1 MDDGGGWM
9 KNALV
14 ILLAVFPL
22 GAQQASAPPA
32 VLHIFRE
39 DIKEGKGAAHE
50 KSEAAFMQAA
60 ATANYPFHILG
71 LSAMTGTSQAWFLV
85 GHASFATIPEAEAA
99 LDKPEFAE
107 LDAADAQLRTGSL
120 SMIARYRPDLSYA
133 ADKINLPKM
142 RFFSV
147 ETVRVRPGQWDEYA
161 ELVKMLI
168 AAQQKIS
175 DSQPVATYQVMSG
188 APNGTYL
195 VMEATESLKS
205 MDQGPQRLQAMF
217 QAMGESGVKRYEK
230 GVSEAIAG
238 EESILFAVNP
248 QMSYVPKEWITADPD
263 FWTPK
268 PVTVTKAPA
277 KAPAKARKKTA
288 SK

>member
-1 MDDGGGWM
+1 M

-14 ILLAVFPL
+14 ILIAALPL
-22 GAQQASAPPA
+22 SAQQASAPPA

-50 KSEAAFMQAA
+50 KTEAAFMQAA
-60 ATANYPFHILG
+60 AKANYPFHILG
-71 LSAMTGTSQAWFLV
+71 LTAMTGTSQAWFLV
-85 GHASFATIPEAEAA
+85 GHASFATIPEAETA
-99 LDKPEFAE
+99 LDRPEFAL

-120 SMIARYRPDLSYA
+120 SMIARYRSDLSYA

-147 ETVRVRPGQWDEYA
+147 ETVRVRPGQWDQYA

-175 DSQPVATYQVMSG
+175 DTQPVATYQVMSG

-195 VMEATESLKS
+195 VMEPTESLKS
-205 MDQGPQRLQAMF
+205 MDQGPQRLQAIF

-230 GVSEAIAG
+230 GVSEAIAS
-238 EESILFAVNP
+238 EESILFAVNA
-248 QMSYVPKEWITADPD
+248 QMSYVPQEWITADPE

-268 PVTVTKAPA
+268 PVAATPLPA
-277 KAPAKARKKTA
+277 KAKAKRSGKTT